1 MGFDQVLGN
10 ARVKKILRLA
20 LQRNR
25 VPNSLIFS
33 GPIGVGKKSL
43 ARVLAQAIN
52 CEREKAD
59 ACGVCATC
67 RAISGGRLPDVWEI
81 EREGQEIRIDQ
92 MRALKQAAY
101 LRPMVARKRVFIIE
115 EAERM
120 NEEAANSLLK
130 TLEEP
135 PLFSHIILLTSNPHL
150 LLPTIL
156 SRCQILQFVPVGKE
170 EIRQVLTEKGFP
182 EEKARLLSV
191 IVGGSLEKAL
201 DADWQEIQAE
211 RWAAWNIFVSFFG
224 QGDLSTF
231 LESYGFSRR
240 SLIRE
245 ELERILEI
253 LASFGRDLM
262 LLQVNGEP
270 SFLLNPDFAA
280 GMETLKR
287 EVGLEKS
294 WRFLEGVDGVISG
307 LEKNLNL
314 GLLVSAFCTL
324 TGGA

>member
-1 MGFDQVLGN
+1 MGFDEVLGN
-10 ARVKKILRLA
+10 GRVKKILRLA

-33 GPIGVGKKSL
+33 GPEGVGKKSL

-59 ACGVCATC
+59 ACGVCPTC
-67 RAISGGRLPDVWEI
+67 RAIAGCRLPDVWEI
-81 EREGQEIRIDQ
+81 KPEGQEIKIEQ

-101 LRPMVARKRVFIIE
+101 LRPMIARKRVFIIE
-115 EAERM
+115 EAEKM
-120 NEEAANSLLK
+120 NEPAANSLLK

-156 SRCQILQFVPVGKE
+156 SRCQILHFVAVGKE
-170 EIRQVLTEKGFP
+170 EIRQVLTDKGLP

-191 IVGGSLEKAL
+191 IVGGNLDKAL

-211 RWAAWNIFVSFFG
+211 RSAAWNIFLSFFG
-224 QGDLSTF
+224 RGDISTF

-240 SLIRE
+240 SLVRD

-262 LLQVNGEP
+262 LLQVKGEP

-280 GMETLKR
+280 GMETLKKG
-287 EVGLEKS
+287 VGVEKS
-294 WRFLEGVDGVISG
+294 WRFLERVDGVISG

-314 GLLVSAFCTL
+314 GVLVSAFCTL
-324 TGGA
+324 TGGD

>member
-1 MGFDQVLGN
+1 MGFDEVLGN
-10 ARVKKILRLA
+10 GRVKKILRLA

-33 GPIGVGKKSL
+33 GPEGVGKKSL

-59 ACGVCATC
+59 ACGVCPPC
-67 RAISGGRLPDVWEI
+67 RAIAGCRLPDVWEI
-81 EREGQEIRIDQ
+81 KPEGQEIKIEQ

-101 LRPMVARKRVFIIE
+101 LRPMIARKRVFIIE
-115 EAERM
+115 EAEKM
-120 NEEAANSLLK
+120 NEPAANSLLK

-156 SRCQILQFVPVGKE
+156 SRCQILHFVAVGKE
-170 EIRQVLTEKGFP
+170 EIRQVLTDKGLP

-191 IVGGSLEKAL
+191 IVGGNLDKAL

-211 RWAAWNIFVSFFG
+211 RSAAWNIFLSFFG
-224 QGDLSTF
+224 QGDISTF

-240 SLIRE
+240 SLVRD

-262 LLQVNGEP
+262 LLQVKGEP

-280 GMETLKR
+280 GMETLKKG
-287 EVGLEKS
+287 VGVEKS
-294 WRFLEGVDGVISG
+294 WRFLERVDGVISG

-314 GLLVSAFCTL
+314 GVLVSAFCTL
-324 TGGA
+324 TGGD